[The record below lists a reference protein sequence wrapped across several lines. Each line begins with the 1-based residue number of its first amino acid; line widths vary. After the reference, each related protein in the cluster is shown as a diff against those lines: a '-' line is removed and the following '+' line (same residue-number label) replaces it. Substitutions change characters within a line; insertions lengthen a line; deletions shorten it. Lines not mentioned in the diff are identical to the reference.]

1 MKSKKSRI
9 AAQYPAYLFLLI
21 NHPGFIKHSR
31 CQPQGTHLQML
42 AEGNLSIYTYFP
54 SQPLW
59 ALSEDSRDT
68 SHNFPLLLVYFYP
81 SCMNQSVTY
90 CPTVQSLTLVKLLIP
105 FDIFKKKN
113 MTCSPTSK
121 SDLNDLIMKYLMLS
135 GQVDDISAW
144 RIYKTS
150 NLQSQVCT
158 L

>member
-1 MKSKKSRI
+1 
-9 AAQYPAYLFLLI
+9 
-21 NHPGFIKHSR
+21 
-31 CQPQGTHLQML
+31 ML

-105 FDIFKKKN
+105 FDIFKKKY

-150 NLQSQVCT
+150 NLQSQVFT